1 MSTCNYILKPGQY
14 FKILKRRKIMKRI
27 VKLTVF
33 LVLVSL
39 VLFIAGSQVI
49 AASSDVLRLI
59 TWSGYAPED
68 LIAKFKAETGI
79 EVQVILSNN
88 EEMISKLRAT
98 RGGGFDLA
106 QPSQDRIS
114 SVVAEYGIYQPIDYS
129 KVDVDQ
135 IDPSLLAAVKKNT
148 LVDGKSYAVPHVY
161 GTSGLVVN
169 FEKAPDVK
177 DYKDLLDPK
186 YTGRVSYRMKR
197 PTLIAMGFSFGYDP
211 FELYND
217 PAGYQKFL
225 DEIAEKL
232 IAGKSVLRNY
242 WDNGDQLLE
251 SMRSGEVWAAMAWEQ
266 AGWKLHKE
274 NPNIDYL
281 APTSGALAWVDTFAI
296 PAKSENVEGA
306 YKWINF
312 MLRPENAAVFTNVET
327 YGTASKDAGKY
338 LEPEIAENFSR
349 GLPPEV
355 LANINWYPTVPAGL
369 EEIEGKVMDRIQAAK

>member
-1 MSTCNYILKPGQY
+1 MK
-14 FKILKRRKIMKRI
+14 KIA
-27 VKLTVF
+27 KLTVF
-33 LVLVSL
+33 LVLVLL
-39 VLFIAGSQVI
+39 VLFIVGSQLM
-49 AASSDVLRLI
+49 AASSSDVLRLI
-59 TWSGYAPED
+59 TWAGYAPEE
-68 LIAKFKAETGI
+68 LIAKFQEETGI

-114 SVVAEYGIYQPIDYS
+114 SVVSEYGIYQPIDYS
-129 KVDVDQ
+129 KVDLDQ
-135 IDPSLLAAVKKNT
+135 LDPSLVEAVRKNT
-148 LVDGKSYAVPHVY
+148 LVDGESYGVPHVY

-186 YTGRVSYRMKR
+186 YTGRVSYRMVR
-197 PTLIAMGFSFGYDP
+197 PTLIGMGFSFGYDP
-211 FELYND
+211 FALYDD
-217 PAGYQKFL
+217 PEAYQEFL
-225 DEIAEKL
+225 DGISEKL
-232 IAGKSVLRNY
+232 IAAKPVVRFY

-251 SMRSGEVWAAMAWEQ
+251 SIRSGEVWAAMAWEQ
-266 AGWKLHKE
+266 AGWKLHEE

-312 MLRPENAAVFTNVET
+312 ILRPENAAVFTNKET

-338 LEPEIAENFSR
+338 LEPDIADNFAR

-355 LANINWYPTVPAGL
+355 LANINWYPTVPVGL
-369 EEIEGKVMDRIQAAK
+369 EEMEGKVMDRIKAAK

>member
-1 MSTCNYILKPGQY
+1 MK
-14 FKILKRRKIMKRI
+14 KIVR
-27 VKLTVF
+27 LTVF

-39 VLFIAGSQVI
+39 VLFSVGSQLM

-59 TWSGYAPED
+59 TWAGYAPEE
-68 LIAKFKAETGI
+68 LIAKFQEETGI

-114 SVVAEYGIYQPIDYS
+114 SVVSEYGIYQPIDYS
-129 KVDVDQ
+129 KVNLDQ
-135 IDPSLLAAVKKNT
+135 LDPSLVEAVRKNT
-148 LVDGKSYAVPHVY
+148 LVDGESYGVPHVY

-186 YTGRVSYRMKR
+186 YTGRVSYRMVR
-197 PTLIAMGFSFGYDP
+197 PTIIGMGFSFGYDP
-211 FELYND
+211 FALYND
-217 PAGYQKFL
+217 PVAYQEFL
-225 DEIAEKL
+225 DDISEKL
-232 IAGKSVLRNY
+232 IAAKPVVRFY

-251 SMRSGEVWAAMAWEQ
+251 SIRSGEVWAAMAWEQ
-266 AGWKLHKE
+266 AGWKLHEE

-296 PAKSENVEGA
+296 PSKSENVEGA

-312 MLRPENAAVFTNVET
+312 ILRPENAAVFTNKET

-338 LEPEIAENFSR
+338 LEPEIADNFAR

-355 LANINWYPTVPAGL
+355 LANINWYPPVPVGL
-369 EEIEGKVMDRIQAAK
+369 EEMEGKVMDIIKAAK